1 MGTHRRTVFF
11 LSDRTGITVDVFGN
25 SLLSQFD
32 SVDFHHVYIPYI
44 DSEEKLAEAITRI
57 EIAAQ
62 EEQHPPLV
70 FSTLVQGSLRD
81 LLEHS
86 NCRVYDLFETFI
98 GSLEQE
104 LDARAACAVGR
115 SHGIGNLQEYER
127 RVESMNFTLSYDD
140 GAKLRNLEQAEVILL
155 GVSRSGKTPTCLYL
169 SLHYGIFAANYP
181 LTPDDLDGPGLPA
194 ALRPHKARMYG
205 LTIRPDRLSAIREA
219 RRSGSHY
226 AALSTC
232 KREVRQAEELF
243 LREGIPVVNSS
254 SLSIEEIATAVLYKL
269 KLKRHH

>member
-1 MGTHRRTVFF
+1 MNRRTVFF

-32 SVDFHHVYIPYI
+32 GLDFHRVYIPYI
-44 DSEEKLAEAITRI
+44 DSIEKLEEAIQRI
-57 EIAAQ
+57 ESCGN
-62 EEQHPPLV
+62 EEHHAPMV
-70 FSTLVQGSLRD
+70 FSTLVQRELRD
-81 LLEHS
+81 HLRES
-86 NCRVYDLFETFI
+86 NCRVYDLFDTFI
-98 GSLEQE
+98 GPIECDLGVQ
-104 LDARAACAVGR
+104 AACAVGR
-115 SHGIGNLQEYER
+115 SHGIGNLEEYER

-181 LTPDDLDGPGLPA
+181 LTPDDLDNGGMPDV
-194 ALRPHKARMYG
+194 LRPHKDRMYG

-219 RRSGSHY
+219 RRPGSSY
-226 AALSTC
+226 ASLETC

-243 LREGIPVVNSS
+243 QQEGIPVVNSS
-254 SLSIEEIATAVLYKL
+254 TLSIEEIATAVLHKL
-269 KLKRHH
+269 KLTRHHM